1 MVSKCKDNIKD
12 VDCDEIPLQV
22 KIEKDNVLLE
32 VVEADNGVD

>member
-12 VDCDEIPLQV
+12 VECGEIPLQV